1 MTDFTRRWWESD
13 TDWRLLLPEGK
24 PAHRAKHWGR
34 RQKHG
39 SWRRQ
44 TQENPW
50 RRMEEDRKRDL
61 REMVTR
67 PLVYIGHM
75 N

>member
-1 MTDFTRRWWESD
+1 MGPIDNGAFWVRARNT
-13 TDWRLLLPEGK
+13 K
-24 PAHRAKHWGR
+24 PLKLSSAAHRWGR

-44 TQENPW
+44 TRENVM
-50 RRMEEDRKRDL
+50 RRIEEDRDRDL
-61 REMVTR
+61 WEMMRKPTGFYGT
-67 PLVYIGHM
+67 L

>member
-1 MTDFTRRWWESD
+1 MGPIDNGAFWVRARNT
-13 TDWRLLLPEGK
+13 K
-24 PAHRAKHWGR
+24 PLKLSSAAHRWGR